1 MKAAGI
7 SLALVAAALTG
18 CSGASSLPSLPSLTT
33 GSILGGPAKPTAA
46 DPGSI
51 NDPTNRAFQVGTVS
65 AKAIKCGFNFDP
77 AKLKNNYLT
86 YERTLTPGADL
97 SKVERIYDVSFNG
110 VTKAVAGEADYCS
123 DEKTKAIKADLTRH
137 LAGDYTPAMQ
147 AEGSGR
153 ARWRVRQ
160 HLCRRHQR
168 PGIRLEKNG
177 RRCNSPLLARSPGQ
191 PRDESAEIPLRSAR
205 SNPCDW

>member
-7 SLALVAAALTG
+7 LLALVAAALTG
-18 CSGASSLPSLPSLTT
+18 CSAASSLTT
-33 GSILGGPAKPTAA
+33 GSILGAKPTAA
-46 DPGSI
+46 DRGSI

-137 LAGDYTPAMQ
+137 LAGDYTPA
-147 AEGSGR
+147 ARPKEAANDDGIFGNLFAGDTSGQEYDSR
-153 ARWRVRQ
+153 KTVED
-160 HLCRRHQR
+160 
-168 PGIRLEKNG
+168 GIH
-177 RRCNSPLLARSPGQ
+177 PY
-191 PRDESAEIPLRSAR
+191 
-205 SNPCDW
+205 

>member
-7 SLALVAAALTG
+7 LLALVAAALTG

-77 AKLKNNYLT
+77 GKLKNNYLT
-86 YERTLTPGADL
+86 YERTLTPGGDL

-123 DEKTKAIKADLTRH
+123 DEKTKGIKADLTRH
-137 LAGDYTPAMQ
+137 LAGDYTPAIKPKV
-147 AEGSGR
+147 AEQDGVFGSIFGGDSDGKEFK
-153 ARWRVRQ
+153 VK
-160 HLCRRHQR
+160 L
-168 PGIRLEKNG
+168 PTDN
-177 RRCNSPLLARSPGQ
+177 
-191 PRDESAEIPLRSAR
+191 RD
-205 SNPCDW
+205 